1 MRTLLGVQR
10 PARMNPGR
18 HPKRPYIRTFNAPG
32 SAGGQVWTCP
42 ESGYYSVY
50 LWGRGGRG
58 HWTSGGGNGQSGALA
73 VAERIFIAA
82 GETVTFNIP
91 VIQANPASGTAT
103 AVFSSGRQTLTCTPP
118 DDVDIG
124 STKAFATGGTINFDG
139 ISGSGSP
146 ATGPGPDGGI
156 SVTASGTTIPGG
168 PGYNG
173 FKGGN
178 ATTGFP
184 GGTPGAGSRSGSE
197 RISGDALGI
206 VVREY

>member
-18 HPKRPYIRTFNAPG
+18 HPKRPYIRTFNAPRV
-32 SAGGQVWTCP
+32 AGGQVWTCP

-50 LWGRGGRG
+50 LWGQGGRG
-58 HWTSGGGNGQSGALA
+58 HWSGGGGTGQCGALA
-73 VAERIFIAA
+73 VAEQIFIAA
-82 GETVTFNIP
+82 GQTVTFNIP
-91 VIQANPASGTAT
+91 ALGSNPASGTAT
-103 AVFSSGRQTLTCTPP
+103 AVFSGGRIPLTCTPP
-118 DDVDIG
+118 DDADIG

-146 ATGPGPDGGI
+146 ATGPGPDGGL
-156 SVTASGTTIPGG
+156 SAAGAEGTIPGG

-173 FKGGN
+173 FRGGN
-178 ATTGFP
+178 ATSGVF

-197 RISGDALGI
+197 RYPGPGLGI